1 MLSYFVRLA
10 NTGVAGARQEVFH
23 ARLSF
28 VAESIEVKAAI
39 LHSCSPSHCFSR
51 VEDVDASHPADIL
64 VASPPCLLYSKA
76 NRHSTYADQMAEATR
91 VIGELRRILGLL
103 RPRLLILEQTSSLV
117 THCPAAYQLYL
128 GMCQDLPFIVLS
140 YVVDAPRSRWVS
152 PPRTLD
158 STGLGDLKPSSLSS
172 LLLLSALV

>member
-1 MLSYFVRLA
+1 MESSSSVRCLKM
-10 NTGVAGARQEVFH
+10 GAPWTTEDRAVLFRAVSKYECRQE
-23 ARLSF
+23 AP
-28 VAESIEVKAAI
+28 I
-39 LHSCSPSHCFSR
+39 LHSCSPSHCFSC
-51 VEDVDASHPADIL
+51 VEDVDASHPADLL

-128 GMCQDLPFIVLS
+128 GMCQDLPYIVLS
-140 YVVDAPRSRWVS
+140 YVVDAHRNCGGSHHRE
-152 PPRTLD
+152 RLI
-158 STGLGDLKPSSLSS
+158 
-172 LLLLSALV
+172 LLALAT

>member
-10 NTGVAGARQEVFH
+10 NTGVAGACQEVFH

-39 LHSCSPSHCFSR
+39 LHSRSPSHCFSC

-103 RPRLLILEQTSSLV
+103 RPRLLIL
-117 THCPAAYQLYL
+117 ARYA
-128 GMCQDLPFIVLS
+128 LPCCLP
-140 YVVDAPRSRWVS
+140 VVSGHVSRFTFYRLILRSRCTAIAV
-152 PPRTLD
+152 
-158 STGLGDLKPSSLSS
+158 GLTT
-172 LLLLSALV
+172 ANA